1 VLHMNICV
9 KIATFAKP
17 QYVVRPPLPRDCI
30 AWFVKVISSILSIQG
45 YSIFK
50 MAGKSKSVMGAGQPE
65 EIKTESGSLTEH
77 GINIKK

>member
-1 VLHMNICV
+1 MDRQS
-9 KIATFAKP
+9 T
-17 QYVVRPPLPRDCI
+17 YPRSRAI
-30 AWFVKVISSILSIQG
+30 VSHGFKKVISSILSIQG

-77 GINIKK
+77 GINLKK